1 MRSPVGAAAGA
12 VRNRNRERHSP
23 SRHALLI
30 GSRSGLREKQ
40 ACTTNI
46 SSRLPARHSGSELPA
61 RVHCVVLDAV
71 FDRALH
77 QTRPLCRAVHV
88 LVALRAMERR
98 GPGCQAARR
107 RRVRTLVHDQ
117 CSIAPRRPG
126 CTPQQQSCSL
136 SSLTNRFQY
145 NPIGLTFRSPSS
157 VSRYPSQY
165 CTSRSPAIHGL
176 ADMAMPIG
184 LCMRRE
190 PRPVAHWRAF
200 CRQSTAPHRVVWCD
214 VAQPLESR
222 SGPKCIATAAALYSQ
237 YPRHCCLHTHIFAF

>member
-98 GPGCQAARR
+98 GGRAAR
-107 RRVRTLVHDQ
+107 L
-117 CSIAPRRPG
+117 PG
-126 CTPQQQSCSL
+126 GAEYVPWYMINALLRQGGQDVPHNNKAAHCL
-136 SSLTNRFQY
+136 A
-145 NPIGLTFRSPSS
+145 
-157 VSRYPSQY
+157 SQ
-165 CTSRSPAIHGL
+165 TG
-176 ADMAMPIG
+176 
-184 LCMRRE
+184 
-190 PRPVAHWRAF
+190 F
-200 CRQSTAPHRVVWCD
+200 STTRLD
-214 VAQPLESR
+214 
-222 SGPKCIATAAALYSQ
+222 
-237 YPRHCCLHTHIFAF
+237 